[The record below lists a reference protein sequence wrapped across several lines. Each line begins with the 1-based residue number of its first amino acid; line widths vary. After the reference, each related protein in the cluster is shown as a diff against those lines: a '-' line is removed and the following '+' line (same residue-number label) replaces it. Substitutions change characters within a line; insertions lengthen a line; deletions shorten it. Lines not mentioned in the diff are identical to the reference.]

1 MLEKGLSLP
10 RQWQRMAWKEH
21 GGVGSLE
28 GPVPLFPPSAEDHRA
43 VQMLLV
49 TEQ

>member
-1 MLEKGLSLP
+1 MLEKGSFLS

-21 GGVGSLE
+21 VGVGSLKVS
-28 GPVPLFPPSAEDHRA
+28 VPPFPPSAEDHRA
-43 VQMLLV
+43 VQVLLV